1 MTILLP
7 QHQSLLAKSVSPSL
21 YTEEADYQI
30 LILRYVQLDDDGLS
44 EYSISTVFADNEIT
58 EINHQTGDETKL
70 SSELE
75 FWTRQRHR
83 SDQEIELLSN
93 YLSEIDDLEDMIYER
108 RLPRY
113 YLGLSFR
120 LKRDLAKLERVL
132 SRRLLIIKEMHLS
145 RKNPQARSVFQE
157 MNYKLD
163 SHSKSAAHQIQR
175 LDNMQRYFE
184 SLKQERMNV
193 NIYLLAIVST
203 IFLPL
208 NLIVGFFGI
217 NTENLYFSGNPN
229 ATNYVVIILAVT
241 FFIFIFA
248 LPAIR
253 LIDQL
258 ILGRIFGR
266 LKFYS
271 KLSSKIEKMAKRL
284 EV

>member
-1 MTILLP
+1 MTSLLP
-7 QHQSLLAKSVSPSL
+7 HHQTLLAKSVSPSL

-30 LILRYVQLDDDGLS
+30 LILRYVKLNEDGLS
-44 EYSISTVFADNEIT
+44 EYSISTVFAGSEIT
-58 EINHQTGDETKL
+58 EINHLTGEEIKL
-70 SSELE
+70 ANELE

-93 YLSEIDDLEDMIYER
+93 YLFEVDELEDMLYER
-108 RLPRY
+108 RMPRY

-120 LKRDLAKLERVL
+120 LKRDIAKLERVL
-132 SRRLLIIKEMHLS
+132 SRRLLIIKEMHLA
-145 RKNPQARSVFQE
+145 RKHSQARSAFQE

-163 SHSKSAAHQIQR
+163 SHAKSAAHQIQR
-175 LDNMQRYFE
+175 LDTMQRYFE

-217 NTENLYFSGNPN
+217 NTENLYFTGNAN
-229 ATNYVVIILAVT
+229 GTHYVVMILAVT
-241 FFIFIFA
+241 FFIFVFA
-248 LPAIR
+248 LPTVR

-258 ILGRIFGR
+258 ILARIFGR
-266 LKFYS
+266 SKFYS
-271 KLSSKIEKMAKRL
+271 KLSGKIEKMAKRL